1 MARKEKT
8 PVEQA
13 TYEQAYAE
21 LEAVVTALEA
31 NPKSLDEA
39 TALFERGQALAKHCA
54 ELLDKAELR
63 VRQLTASEMD
73 ELDQGA
79 EEGEEEA

>member
-8 PVEQA
+8 PVEQL

-39 TALFERGQALAKHCA
+39 TALFERGQALSQHCA

-63 VRQLTASEMD
+63 VRQLTATEMD
-73 ELDQGA
+73 RADDGEQP
-79 EEGEEEA
+79 EEEA

>member
-1 MARKEKT
+1 MAKKEKT
-8 PVEQA
+8 PVEQL

-21 LEAVVTALEA
+21 LEDVVAVLEA
-31 NPKSLDEA
+31 TPQSLDEA

-63 VRQLTASEMD
+63 VRQLTTSEMD
-73 ELDQGA
+73 KP
-79 EEGEEEA
+79 EEEAEEA

>member
-1 MARKEKT
+1 MTRKEKT
-8 PVEQA
+8 PVEQL

-54 ELLDKAELR
+54 ELLDKAELH

-73 ELDQGA
+73 GLDQDA